1 MARSFYFRIVL
12 LVCVSALF
20 WGCTKYDEGG
30 MSFSAKKR
38 LLQQTWVLDT
48 IIDKS
53 TTPLTEE
60 TSGPM
65 PDIRF
70 DFKKDGS
77 FFQNTTTIGTSFSLQ
92 GTWDFTEKRESLQ
105 LEYNES
111 DFLLSLLGSQEE
123 LLKRYS
129 GAEQLKQF
137 PVIDFSNISIPNTF
151 TILRLKKD
159 ECWLEYAITIPLYI
173 TSISIRYEI
182 RLKAE

>member
-1 MARSFYFRIVL
+1 MSRSLMFRIVL
-12 LVCVSALF
+12 FVSLSALVCS
-20 WGCTKYDEGG
+20 CTKYDEGG

-53 TTPLTEE
+53 TTPLTEA
-60 TSGPM
+60 TSEPM
-65 PDIRF
+65 PNIRF
-70 DFKKDGS
+70 NFKKDGS
-77 FFQNTTTIGTSFSLQ
+77 FSQHTITSDTSFLLQ

-137 PVIDFSNISIPNTF
+137 PAIDLSNISIPNTF